1 MPSLVNGS
9 QASLNGVKH
18 NSTTASSNEVDTTSS
33 TTVRTSSYTQSK
45 SSTRIQ
51 VTRTIETAK
60 RVRSR
65 LVRELEDV
73 DDAYLKRI
81 DLQSYL
87 GYIADERIIHM
98 PKRGSQ
104 WDLVLK
110 EAEFFGLQMDEFTS
124 AVQDFIT
131 DSTTIRDTALASCY
145 ILLEVSYL
153 HTLTLTLH
161 TLLTILAWL

>member
-9 QASLNGVKH
+9 QAAPEPVKR
-18 NSTTASSNEVDTTSS
+18 STITSSSEVDTTSS
-33 TTVRTSSYTQSK
+33 ATIRTTSHSESRSSA
-45 SSTRIQ
+45 RIQ

-81 DLQSYL
+81 DLQAYL

-104 WDLVLK
+104 WDQVLK
-110 EAEFFGLQMDEFTS
+110 EAEFFGLQIDEFTA
-124 AVQDFIT
+124 AVKDFVADT
-131 DSTTIRDTALASCY
+131 TTIRDTALASCY
-145 ILLEVSYL
+145 LLLEVTSR
-153 HTLTLTLH
+153 HPA
-161 TLLTILAWL
+161 LLIVLLIRLARL